1 MKNLSITTGQQIQV
15 VKIENLK
22 EVENLKN
29 FYTKSSEEDIQ
40 QLVNS
45 IKNEGQ
51 KYPVILSKDLSII
64 DGYNRVYSLKVLGIE
79 VVNAII
85 VDDEPTIDTRIT
97 FNLYRVKNSMDLT
110 NEVISVFENT
120 SKKQGKR
127 NDGEPY
133 DRYKVI
139 SEKLN

>member
-51 KYPVILSKDLSII
+51 KCKDFIHI
-64 DGYNRVYSLKVLGIE
+64 NK
-79 VVNAII
+79 
-85 VDDEPTIDTRIT
+85 
-97 FNLYRVKNSMDLT
+97 KNST
-110 NEVISVFENT
+110 
-120 SKKQGKR
+120 
-127 NDGEPY
+127 
-133 DRYKVI
+133 
-139 SEKLN
+139 

>member
-51 KYPVILSKDLSII
+51 KYPIILSKDLSII
-64 DGYNRVYSLKVLGIE
+64 DGYNRVYSLKLLGIE

-120 SKKQGKR
+120 PKNKGKEMME
-127 NDGEPY
+127 NLTIIT
-133 DRYKVI
+133 K
-139 SEKLN
+139 